1 MSRGSVSLRIFLS
14 LCLLLIAVEA
24 AQWRPAR
31 RGYSWSFPQ
40 HHWAQDGYRTE
51 WWYFTGRLVSESDPE
66 RIFGYQFTFFRVGLL
81 PQRPQLE
88 SQWAASDLVMG
99 HAAVTDLA
107 AKKHSFSEVLYRA
120 IPMLGGFSRY
130 PDPLIAWSRAPT
142 GTDGRWTLSW
152 NGKAFDFSMEDRAQ
166 ELAFDLTTL
175 PRKGLVFQG
184 PNGFSRKGSGKTAAS
199 HYYSFTRLQTEG
211 TVKVRGQTFKVRGE
225 SWMDKEFGSNQL
237 SADQVGWDWLSLQ
250 LNDGREVMLYLL
262 RDDQGRVDFAR
273 GSLVSSTGEVRY
285 LAAGEW
291 SVHSSG
297 IWKSRETDAEYP
309 AGWTVKLPDAG
320 LKMVVL
326 PELADQENRSR
337 IVEDLFY
344 WEGLV
349 RVQDLEGRKIGHGY
363 VELTGYGTG
372 RRPAI

>member
-1 MSRGSVSLRIFLS
+1 MSLRIALS
-14 LCLLLIAVEA
+14 FCLLLVAVEA
-24 AQWRPAR
+24 AGWRLAQPD
-31 RGYSWSFPQ
+31 YSWSFPQ
-40 HHWAQDGYRTE
+40 DHWAREGYRTE
-51 WWYFTGRLVSESDPE
+51 WWYFTGRLVSENDPR

-107 AKKHSFSEVLYRA
+107 AEQHLFSEVFYRA
-120 IPMLGGFSRY
+120 IPLLGGFSRY

-152 NGKAFDFSMEDRAQ
+152 NTKAFDFSMEDRAQ
-166 ELAFDLTTL
+166 ELAFDLSTL
-175 PRKGLVFQG
+175 PTKAFVFQG
-184 PNGFSRKGSGKTAAS
+184 PNGFSLKGSDKTAAS
-199 HYYSFTRLQTEG
+199 HYYSFTRLRTEG
-211 TVKVRGQTFKVRGE
+211 SVTIRGQTTRVRGE
-225 SWMDKEFGSNQL
+225 RWMDKEFGANQL
-237 SADQVGWDWLSLQ
+237 SANQVGWDWFSLR

-273 GSLVSSTGEVRY
+273 GSLVSRTGEVRY
-285 LAAGEW
+285 LETGDW
-291 SVHSSG
+291 TVQSSRT
-297 IWKSRETDAEYP
+297 WKSRETGAEYP
-309 AGWTVKLPDAG
+309 AGWTVRLPDVD
-320 LKMVVL
+320 LEMVVL

-349 RVQDLEGRKIGHGY
+349 RVQDLEGRPIGHGY

>member
-1 MSRGSVSLRIFLS
+1 MSLRIALS
-14 LCLLLIAVEA
+14 LCLLLVAVEA
-24 AQWRPAR
+24 AEWRPAR
-31 RGYSWSFPQ
+31 PDYSWSFPQ
-40 HHWAQDGYRTE
+40 HHWARDGYRTE

-66 RIFGYQFTFFRVGLL
+66 RVFGYQFTFFRVGLL

-88 SQWAASDLVMG
+88 SHWAASDLVMG

-107 AKKHSFSEVLYRA
+107 TKQHLFSEVFYRA

-142 GTDGRWTLSW
+142 GTDGRWTLGW
-152 NGKAFDFSMEDRAQ
+152 NGQ
-166 ELAFDLTTL
+166 AFDLSMKDRGQGFAFDLITL
-175 PRKGLVFQG
+175 PSKAFVFQG
-184 PNGFSRKGSGKTAAS
+184 PNGFSLKGSGKTAAS

-211 TVKVRGQTFKVRGE
+211 SVTIQGQTTKVRGE

-237 SADQVGWDWLSLQ
+237 SANQVGWDWFSLQ
-250 LNDGREVMLYLL
+250 LSDGREVMLYLL
-262 RDDQGRVDFAR
+262 RDDQGRVVFAR
-273 GSLVSSTGEVRY
+273 GSLVSRTGEVRY

-291 SVHSSG
+291 TVQSSRT
-297 IWKSRETDAEYP
+297 WKSPETGAEYP
-309 AGWTVKLPDAG
+309 AGWTVRLPDAD
-320 LKMVVL
+320 LEMVVV

-349 RVQDLEGRKIGHGY
+349 RVQDLEGRRIGHGY

>member
-1 MSRGSVSLRIFLS
+1 MSLRIALFL
-14 LCLLLIAVEA
+14 CVLLVAVEA
-24 AQWRPAR
+24 AEWRPAR
-31 RGYSWSFPQ
+31 PDYSWSFPQ
-40 HHWAQDGYRTE
+40 HHWARDGYQTE
-51 WWYFTGRLVSESDPE
+51 WWYFVGRLVSESDPE
-66 RIFGYQFTFFRVGLL
+66 RVFGYQFTFFRVGLL

-99 HAAVTDLA
+99 HAALTDLA

-120 IPMLGGFSRY
+120 IPMLGGFTRY

-152 NGKAFDFSMEDRAQ
+152 NGQAFDFSMEDRAQ

-175 PRKGLVFQG
+175 PSKALVFQG
-184 PNGFSRKGSGKTAAS
+184 PNGFSRKGSGKMSAS

-211 TVKVRGQTFKVRGE
+211 TVKIRGQTTKVRGE
-225 SWMDKEFGSNQL
+225 SWMDKEFGSHQL
-237 SADQVGWDWLSLQ
+237 SANQVGWDWLSLQ

-262 RDDQGRVDFAR
+262 RDDQGGVDFAR

-291 SVHSSG
+291 SIHSSD

-309 AGWTVKLPDAG
+309 AGWTVKLPDAD
-320 LKMVVL
+320 LQMVVV

-349 RVQDLEGRKIGHGY
+349 RVQDLEGRQIGHGY